1 MTNSHTKPLSKSSS
15 YLLLLLSLTFIIGC
29 ATAGRKIPRPNWVG
43 AQIQGDY
50 TEDGI
55 EGIGFGTYKR
65 SDQQSMKV
73 ARDTAYNDALQK
85 MTLRLKTTVKGS
97 VKTYLIDRKDFVS
110 GKEEST
116 EVLES
121 VTESIFDNV
130 LGRKHFEEFREDR
143 KGEWWVLVWMTRE
156 EADKAI
162 REALAE
168 QERANQ
174 AKLSSA
180 QNIYKSAYKALLSGE
195 LSPAFKQFDQAKEIL
210 SSIVGITQSLDG
222 MSSSELSSEIDRQT
236 NQAISSIKMDPV
248 GGNQTGI
255 QGKALAE
262 PLGIFVHYTVDGKD
276 VPARNLP
283 LVFYFVDGG
292 GEIDKTSRTNDKGR
306 AIMNVY
312 RVDTI
317 NPANAVEA
325 KFDAQEI
332 EKVSERFKPLAKR
345 RATITFASISPKETK
360 KVVVSISES
369 QLGHARQES
378 IVENEIISYLTES
391 GYQIM
396 GAEQLGLA
404 HGNITLASI
413 RGKAHILISGTATT
427 ESVGGKISLP
437 DGTSMDMGPSCRA
450 SVWVSV
456 TDVET
461 GKVISSKT
469 ENRMK
474 GFGRTEEEASAQALK
489 KAAGVIAQYLS
500 TQIIR

>member
-1 MTNSHTKPLSKSSS
+1 MRNLRTRLTSKSGSC
-15 YLLLLLSLTFIIGC
+15 LLLFLSLTFIIGC
-29 ATAGRKIPRPNWVG
+29 ATGGRKIPRPDWVG
-43 AQIQGDY
+43 AQLQGDY

-65 SDQQSMKV
+65 GDQQSMKA

-85 MTLRLKTTVKGS
+85 MTLRLKITVKGS
-97 VKTYLIDRKDFVS
+97 VKTYLTDRKDFVS

-130 LGRKHFEEFREDR
+130 LGRKHFEEYRDDR
-143 KGEWWVLVWMTRE
+143 NGEWWVLVWMTRE

-162 REALAE
+162 REALRE

-180 QNIYKSAYKALLSGE
+180 QNIYRSARKALLSGE
-195 LSPAFKQFDQAKEIL
+195 IAPALKQFDQAKEIL
-210 SSIVGITQSLDG
+210 SSIVGIAQSLEG
-222 MSSSELSSEIDRQT
+222 MSSSELSSIIDSQT

-248 GGNQTGI
+248 GENQTGI

-262 PLGIFVHYTVDGKD
+262 PIGIFVHYTVDGKD

-283 LVFYFVDGG
+283 LIFYFADGD
-292 GEIDKTSRTNDKGR
+292 GEIDRTSRTDNRGR
-306 AIMNVY
+306 AMVNVY
-312 RVDTI
+312 RIDTI

-332 EKVSERFKPLAKR
+332 EKISERFKPLAKR

-360 KVVVSISES
+360 KIVVSISEL
-369 QLGHARQES
+369 QLGRARQKS
-378 IVENEIISYLTES
+378 IVEDEIISYLTES

-396 GAEQLGLA
+396 GTEQLGLA
-404 HGNITLASI
+404 RGNVTAASI

-450 SVWVSV
+450 SVSVTV
-456 TDVET
+456 TDVEA

-489 KAAGVIAQYLS
+489 KAAGVIARYLS
-500 TQIIR
+500 TQIIK